1 MILFVILLVVA
12 IVVTIVVAS
21 HFKRLR
27 YGNLVLITGG
37 VKTGKTQL
45 SVALAVKQYRKQLA
59 KWRRAC
65 RRARRRYEP
74 MPEKPLLYSNMPIG
88 RVGDGFAPLTLE
100 LVTLQKRFR
109 WGSVVYYNEAS
120 LIAGSKDIKDEV
132 LNDHL
137 LKFFKLCAHFTMG
150 GYVFLDTQS
159 LPDVHYTV
167 KRSLSTAYDIWY
179 RITLPFVSLIWL
191 REMKVV
197 DGDNT
202 VAIDTQI
209 DPQDSVLEGGKKK
222 YFRIIR
228 NKWWKYYDQYA
239 YSAQVEHLPV
249 GADVVRVTRD
259 KKVRNLV
266 RCRDIKKALKEEQ
279 K

>member
-1 MILFVILLVVA
+1 MVIFGILLVVA
-12 IVVTIVVAS
+12 VIITIVVAS

-27 YGNLVLITGG
+27 YGNLVLVTGG

-45 SVALAVKQYRKQLA
+45 SVALAVKQYRKQLV

-65 RRARRRYEP
+65 RKARRRYEP
-74 MPEKPLLYSNMPIG
+74 LPEKPLLYSNMPIG
-88 RVGDGFAPLTLE
+88 RVGDGYAPLTLE
-100 LVTLQKRFR
+100 LVTCQKRFR

-159 LPDVHYTV
+159 PADCHYTV

-179 RITLPFVSLIWL
+179 RVTLPFVSLIWL
-191 REMKVV
+191 REMKIV
-197 DGDNT
+197 DGDST
-202 VAIDTQI
+202 IAIDTQI
-209 DPQDSVLEGGKKK
+209 DPQDSVLDGGRKK
-222 YFRIIR
+222 YFRLIR

-249 GADVVRVTRD
+249 GADIVNVTRD
-259 KKVRNLV
+259 KKVRSLV
-266 RCRDIKKALKEEQ
+266 RCRDIKKALKGDKE
-279 K
+279 